1 MKSPLT
7 GKEMKLMS
15 EPSTL
20 NYRGKQYNVN
30 HHFYLCELSNEQF
43 TTTEL
48 DEQNLQELNKQVKLE
63 FSDIR
68 PWGFYEILLDTD
80 YTKVKQ
86 ITVNPGQKLSY
97 QYHEKRKEYWT
108 IVKGSATII
117 LDDEKVFRNQG
128 ESIHIPLGS
137 KHRIIN
143 ESDEILVFIEVQ
155 TGESFDEDDIIRLED
170 DYGRQD

>member
-48 DEQNLQELNKQVKLE
+48 DEMNLLELNKQVKLDFLDQFE
-63 FSDIR
+63 TTEGKINIATL
-68 PWGFYEILLDTD
+68 YEGKD
-80 YTKVKQ
+80 KQ
-86 ITVNPGQKLSY
+86 
-97 QYHEKRKEYWT
+97 T
-108 IVKGSATII
+108 I
-117 LDDEKVFRNQG
+117 
-128 ESIHIPLGS
+128 
-137 KHRIIN
+137 
-143 ESDEILVFIEVQ
+143 
-155 TGESFDEDDIIRLED
+155 
-170 DYGRQD
+170 